1 MRKPYGGLVHADDL
15 RRFVVLARAE
25 HLTAAADELRI
36 PQPSLSRSL
45 RRVED
50 AFGARLFER
59 EHRGLRLNPHG
70 RVVLAAALQATTALD
85 AAREQIAQLDD
96 PDSGT
101 VRLAFLHSVA
111 TTLVPRLLREYR
123 AEAPAVRFALRQEA
137 SPTIEDDL
145 ASGEAELAIT
155 GPRPVDRALGWHTLE
170 RQRLC
175 LVLPPAHRLARRGSV
190 RLVEAAEEDFIVLR
204 PGFGF
209 RALTD
214 RLCRAAGFVPRTA
227 FESTDLATIE
237 GLVGAGLGV
246 AVLPAPGNT
255 GRTVEGDAAF
265 VPLRDA
271 GARRDI
277 GLVWRRTADLSPAAA
292 RFRDFVLAPEPR
304 PA

>member
-1 MRKPYGGLVHADDL
+1 MHVDDL
-15 RRFVVLARAE
+15 RRFVTLARAE
-25 HLTAAADELRI
+25 HLTAAADELGI

-45 RRVED
+45 RRVEE

-70 RVVLAAALQATTALD
+70 RLVLGAAADATAALD

-96 PDSGT
+96 PESGT

-111 TTLVPRLLREYR
+111 TTLVPQLLRAYR
-123 AEAPAVRFALRQEA
+123 REAPGVRFALRQEA

-145 ASGEAELAIT
+145 DSGAAELAIT
-155 GPRPVDRALGWHTLE
+155 GPRPADPGMGWCVLE

-175 LVLPPAHRLARRGSV
+175 LVLPAAHPLAAQRSV
-190 RLVEAAEEDFIVLR
+190 RLADAAGEDFIVLQ

-214 RLCRAAGFVPRTA
+214 RLCRAAGFTPRTA

-246 AVLPAPGNT
+246 AVLPAPTGA
-255 GRTVEGDAAF
+255 GRTVEGDAVF

-277 GLVWRRTADLSPAAA
+277 GLVWRRGAALSPAAG
-292 RFRDFVLAPEPR
+292 RFRDFVVAAGAGAG

>member
-1 MRKPYGGLVHADDL
+1 MQESYGLWMQTEDL
-15 RRFVVLARAE
+15 RRFVTLARAE
-25 HLTAAADELRI
+25 HLTAAADELGI

-59 EHRGLRLNPHG
+59 EHRGLRLNPRG
-70 RVVLAAALQATTALD
+70 RLVLAAALEATAALD

-96 PDSGT
+96 PESGT

-111 TTLVPRLLREYR
+111 TTLVPGLLREYR
-123 AEAPAVRFALRQEA
+123 AQAPAVRFALRQEA
-137 SPTIEDDL
+137 SPTIADDL
-145 ASGEAELAIT
+145 DSGEAELAIT
-155 GPRPVDRALGWHTLE
+155 GPRPVDPALGWCVLE

-175 LVLPPAHRLARRGSV
+175 LVVPPAHPLARRRSV
-190 RLVEAAEEDFIVLR
+190 RLAEAAREDFVVLQ

-214 RLCRAAGFVPRTA
+214 RLCRAAGFAPRTA

-246 AVLPAPGNT
+246 AVLPAPTGS
-255 GRTVEGDAAF
+255 GRTVEGEAVF

-277 GLVWRRTADLSPAAA
+277 GLVWRRAAALSPAAV
-292 RFRDFVLAPEPR
+292 RFRDFVVASGAR
-304 PA
+304 RD